1 MSGRRADSGK
11 LTMAQGAPDRFT
23 QVYLTANKHYG
34 IVLYG
39 VVLGFVLYPGFELTA
54 GYSAVGA
61 LVPTCVC
68 LVAAL
73 VAIVVGR
80 RVLVLKPDGQA

>member
-1 MSGRRADSGK
+1 MSGSSPSSGK
-11 LTMAQGAPDRFT
+11 LTMAQGSQGRFT
-23 QVYLTANKHYG
+23 QVYLTANNHYG

-39 VVLGFVLYPGFELTA
+39 VVLGFVLYPGFELMA
-54 GYSAVGA
+54 GISAVGA
-61 LVPTCVC
+61 LVPTSAS

-80 RVLVLKPDGQA
+80 RVLALKPDGRA

>member
-1 MSGRRADSGK
+1 MTGAMTVSGK
-11 LTMAQGAPDRFT
+11 LTIRQAPGGRFT
-23 QVYLTANKHYG
+23 QVYLTANNHYG

-39 VVLGFVLYPGFELTA
+39 VVLGFVLYPGFELMA
-54 GYSAVGA
+54 GISAVGA
-61 LVPTCVC
+61 LVPTSAS

-80 RVLVLKPDGQA
+80 RVLALKPDGRA

>member
-1 MSGRRADSGK
+1 MPAAVAISATLTIRKGARR
-11 LTMAQGAPDRFT
+11 RFT
-23 QVYLTANKHYG
+23 QVYLTANNHYG

>member
-1 MSGRRADSGK
+1 MRQIIGSSGK
-11 LTMAQGAPDRFT
+11 LTIGQAPEGRFT
-23 QVYLTANKHYG
+23 QVYLTANNHYG

-39 VVLGFVLYPGFELTA
+39 VVLGFVLYPGFELT
-54 GYSAVGA
+54 GGFSALGA
-61 LVPTCVC
+61 LVPTGVC
-68 LVAAL
+68 LAAAL